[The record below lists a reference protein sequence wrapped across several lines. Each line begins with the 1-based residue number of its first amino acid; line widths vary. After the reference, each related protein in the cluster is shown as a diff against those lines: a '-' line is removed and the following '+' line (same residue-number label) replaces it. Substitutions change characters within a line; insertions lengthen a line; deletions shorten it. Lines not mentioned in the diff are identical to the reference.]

1 MCAQWL
7 NSILNVSLRCLSNA
21 WSDWHVSK
29 LSVSAT
35 GQLMSTAR
43 LVHALG
49 PPLAYLVLAVVF
61 TWPLSAHLTTATGG
75 GLDPLL
81 QTWVLAWDAHALIT
95 DPRTVWHAPIFF
107 PYPETLAYSDHHLLL
122 AMMTLPLIITGG
134 PVLAYNLLVLTS
146 YALTGWAV
154 YLLARDMLA
163 RTDDMRM
170 RIVGAFA
177 AGALFA
183 FGTYRMTHVVHLQL
197 LQTAWLPLAL
207 LFLRRLLCDSET
219 GNRRW
224 RNAALFGLFAGIQ
237 CATALYY
244 AYFAALALGLSITV
258 RLRDVL
264 NYQRQPDFWQRIGG
278 LALGGALAVLIAAP
292 VTLPYIRVYEY
303 LGVVRSLREL
313 DNWSAPLQAY
323 LAVVPTNWLYG
334 GRGAWFAA
342 SGGEFALFPGF
353 VTAVLAVASLALAVW
368 ERIGNK
374 KSALSALIGA
384 SDAIFLAVLAFCAW
398 VLSLGVG
405 IRLERGGEMLPIPMP
420 YATLYERIPG
430 FGALRVPARWAM
442 LTHLALAL
450 LASFA
455 LVRVGQWLRSM
466 VNYRL
471 ALIIPAVIGTV
482 ALVEHA
488 SFPLPLATIPTPKPV
503 YAWLGTQRDM
513 RALLELP
520 VGPVPRGAELER
532 ITERQFHQIHH
543 WKPLAAGYSG
553 VIPFGTTDLLRRV
566 QRLPDDD
573 TLRYLALIGIDTLVI
588 HCDEYDPETLTR
600 LLAWADATP
609 LLNRRAKV
617 GDALVYAID
626 PQADPSSPV
635 MSGASIFVSSDE
647 RVPGMLALGLI
658 RRWEAEG
665 AHLYGFE
672 RTRYYPTLRLP
683 QPGQVFDY
691 GLLAADED
699 PLIYGF
705 DTEGVRWRSNGL
717 ALYARDPRLRTAIDL
732 AQPVAGQFH
741 PMYPAALTLTIET
754 DRIHIHDKVFTLHAP
769 LTAAAVELD
778 IASLVTQTLMIDG
791 KAYTVPPGAVTVAA
805 SAPINRTTAI
815 IGQADRLSIQ
825 RLRVLSAPRA
835 PAPPPEGSLAIT
847 ADCRFDGTRLLVT
860 ARIGGA
866 GALALDVRGAS
877 ARDDKPIH
885 LLEGIPPAIMP
896 SDGEITFSV
905 DLLDPTEPWLTHRG
919 KAEDGRY
926 IVYLKSAGRSRAPVA
941 PIATFSI
948 RNGVISDAQPA
959 PLPLHALR

>member
-1 MCAQWL
+1 
-7 NSILNVSLRCLSNA
+7 
-21 WSDWHVSK
+21 
-29 LSVSAT
+29 
-35 GQLMSTAR
+35 MSTAR

-146 YALTGWAV
+146 YSLTGWAV

-163 RTDDMRM
+163 RMDDTRM
-170 RIVGAFA
+170 RIVSAFA

>member
-1 MCAQWL
+1 
-7 NSILNVSLRCLSNA
+7 
-21 WSDWHVSK
+21 
-29 LSVSAT
+29 
-35 GQLMSTAR
+35 MSTAR

-183 FGTYRMTHVVHLQL
+183 FGTYRITHVVHLQL

-543 WKPLAAGYSG
+543 WKPLTAGYSG

>member
-1 MCAQWL
+1 
-7 NSILNVSLRCLSNA
+7 
-21 WSDWHVSK
+21 
-29 LSVSAT
+29 
-35 GQLMSTAR
+35 MSTAR

-61 TWPLSAHLTTATGG
+61 TWPLSAHLTTTTGS

-183 FGTYRMTHVVHLQL
+183 FGTYRITHVVHLQL

-264 NYQRQPDFWQRIGG
+264 NYQRQHDFWQRIGG

-353 VTAVLAVASLALAVW
+353 VTAMLAIASLALAVW
-368 ERIGNK
+368 ERIGNR
-374 KSALSALIGA
+374 KSVPSALIGA
-384 SDAIFLAVLAFCAW
+384 SDAIFLALLASCAW

-450 LASFA
+450 LASFT
-455 LVRVGQWLRSM
+455 LVHIGQWLRSM
-466 VNYRL
+466 VNHRL
-471 ALIIPAVIGTV
+471 ALIISAVIGTV

-503 YAWLGTQRDM
+503 YAWLGAQRDM

-532 ITERQFHQIHH
+532 ITVRQFHQIHH

-553 VIPFGTTDLLRRV
+553 IIPFGTTDLLRRV

-573 TLRYLALIGIDTLVI
+573 TLRYLALVGVDTLVI
-588 HCDEYDPETLTR
+588 HRDEYDPETLAR

-609 LLNRRAKV
+609 LLKRRAEV

-626 PQADPSSPV
+626 PQADPPSPM

-647 RVPGMLALGLI
+647 RAPGVLALGLI

-665 AHLYGFE
+665 ARLYGFE

-705 DTEGVRWRSNGL
+705 DTEGERWRSNGL
-717 ALYARDPRLRTAIDL
+717 ALYARDPRLRTVIDL

-741 PMYPAALTLTIET
+741 PMYPTTLTVT
-754 DRIHIHDKVFTLHAP
+754 VVADRIHIDTYDKVFMMHAP
-769 LTAAAVELD
+769 LTEAAIELD

-805 SAPINRTTAI
+805 PVPINRTTAI

-847 ADCRFDGTRLLVT
+847 ANCRFDGTRLLVT

-885 LLEGIPPAIMP
+885 LLEGIPPAVM
-896 SDGEITFSV
+896 SGNGEITFSV
-905 DLLDPTEPWLTHRG
+905 DLLDPTEPWVTHRG

-926 IVYLKSAGRSRAPVA
+926 IVYLKSAGRFRAPVA

-959 PLPLHALR
+959 PLPLRALR

>member
-1 MCAQWL
+1 
-7 NSILNVSLRCLSNA
+7 LSNA

-146 YALTGWAV
+146 YFLTGWAV
-154 YLLARDMLA
+154 YLLACDMLA
-163 RTDDMRM
+163 RMDDTRM
-170 RIVGAFA
+170 RIVSAFA

-835 PAPPPEGSLAIT
+835 PAPLPEGSLAIT